1 MVRIYG
7 VQLVSGAIQCIITVH
22 QHKKCQMG
30 YRVDEEFSEEYLDA
44 RKEKLYGRVSFWVSM
59 VLSVAAVLGYYWT
72 NPPDSKEVKKMRMFF
87 NEQKMDVSKFLK
99 LSRTEKKK
107 FAAEKKH
114 PFYKKYIEAS
124 EVEKEKIRSL
134 AHISY
139 DYTPNQYWFNLVFLW
154 AIFFS
159 TVWFVGLMIQS
170 AIILVRKKDAER
182 KKNDRR
188 SNHLI

>member
-1 MVRIYG
+1 
-7 VQLVSGAIQCIITVH
+7 
-22 QHKKCQMG
+22 MG

-72 NPPDSKEVKKMRMFF
+72 NPLDSKEVKKMRMFF

-124 EVEKEKIRSL
+124 EVEKEKIRSQ